1 MKGNFPTISYHQ
13 FELPGDAIDDYI
25 EIFYLCNFA
34 FIYQNQ
40 NQSDNIKNTINLILL
55 FFK

>member
-55 FFK
+55 